1 MRYYACILLLII
13 ILFVQSYC
21 TYGLQKPDYIYHTV
35 KADENVYRISLIYRV
50 PMDSIKKW
58 NFLDQNY
65 KVIKGMQLIIKHPQ
79 TLSQNV
85 NDSYQS
91 ADNKSH
97 QKYQKRVLTGFHIVG
112 EKENLFRI
120 SLLYQV
126 SIDSIRRLNNLDQSS
141 VVIVGQRLIVPL
153 RKSGPRIAANTTA
166 EKMSP
171 SEKLTPDNSSSQAPD
186 SVERLK
192 KDLSPDSLL
201 TSQQKK
207 ALPVFDDP
215 VEKDTGTTFLEIV
228 KYYYHNSNYLFRFAL
243 FVNLFFLLSSIFM
256 ALGLVSRRMK
266 KGYTEHKRLSC
277 RDRYRDFI
285 TEWLYEEDIIDVP
298 ESLIKE
304 LRDSDYRDVFIS
316 ELLSLHNNLIGES
329 AERLTEL
336 YNLAG
341 FKKYSIQK
349 INRSFW
355 HLKAKGFRELAQMK
369 IKENYMIYKY
379 LNSGNVTLS
388 IEAQLAWI
396 QLNPDDPLSF
406 YDDPNVKL
414 TEWGQLNLLI
424 ALKRSG
430 RIPDFGRW
438 LLSTSKSVSIFALK
452 MEGIYK
458 DFDNVEL
465 VAQRLDDNDKDI
477 RREAICTLGKL
488 ALHSQ
493 CYKLQLLFPNEEL
506 ENKTEIIRS
515 LTMMSESTNI
525 PFFEATLLNETDV
538 NLRILAAKG
547 LVSLGDIGTDRLD
560 SLFRDADPI
569 LQKIINHAKDDRI

>member
-1 MRYYACILLLII
+1 MRYYFYIPLLIFA
-13 ILFVQSYC
+13 LFVQSYC
-21 TYGLQKPDYIYHTV
+21 TYGQQIPDYIYHTV
-35 KADENVYRISLIYRV
+35 KGNENVYRISLIYKV
-50 PMDSIKKW
+50 PMDSIRRW

-65 KVIKGMQLIIKHPQ
+65 MVIEGMRLIIKHPQ
-79 TLSQNV
+79 TLPRDV
-85 NDSYQS
+85 NDNYQS
-91 ADNKSH
+91 TDNKSH
-97 QKYQKRVLTGFHIVG
+97 QKYQKKVLTGFHIVG

-120 SLLYQV
+120 SLLYHV
-126 SIDSIRRLNNLDQSS
+126 SIDSIRRLNHLDQSS
-141 VVIVGQRLIVPL
+141 VVIVGQRLIVPF
-153 RKSGPRIAANTTA
+153 RKSDSRVAANITD

-171 SEKLTPDNSSSQAPD
+171 SEKLTPEISSSQAPD
-186 SVERLK
+186 SLGSLK
-192 KDLSPDSLL
+192 KVLSPDSLL
-201 TSQQKK
+201 TAQQKK

-215 VEKDTGTTFLEIV
+215 VEKDTGTTFIEIV
-228 KYYYHNSNYLFRFAL
+228 KYYYDNSNYLFHFAL

-256 ALGLVSRRMK
+256 ALGLISRRMQ
-266 KGYTEHKRLSC
+266 KGYIEHKRLNC
-277 RDRYRDFI
+277 QNRYRDFI
-285 TEWLYEEDIIDVP
+285 TDWLYEENIIDVP

-304 LRDSDYRDVFIS
+304 LKDSVYRDVFIS

-329 AERLTEL
+329 AERLAEL

-424 ALKRSG
+424 ALRRSG

-438 LLSTSKSVSIFALK
+438 LLSTSKSVSLFALK

-458 DFDNVEL
+458 EFDNVDL
-465 VAQRLDDNDKDI
+465 VAQRLDDSDKDI
-477 RREAICTLGKL
+477 RHEAICTLGRL

-493 CYKLQLLFPNEEL
+493 GYKLQLLFPSEEL

-547 LVSLGDIGTDRLD
+547 LVSLGDIGTNRLD
-560 SLFRDADPI
+560 LLFLDADPI